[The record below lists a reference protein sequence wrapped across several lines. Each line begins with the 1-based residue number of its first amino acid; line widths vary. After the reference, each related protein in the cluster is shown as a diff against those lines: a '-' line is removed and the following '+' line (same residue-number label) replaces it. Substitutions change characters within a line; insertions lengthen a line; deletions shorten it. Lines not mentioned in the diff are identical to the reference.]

1 MMTGLLRARRSV
13 LFFFFLYFI
22 LFSDKIQP
30 LFCVPGP
37 LLPLPNTVK
46 IRKVKGENFGFL
58 PLHIV
63 DKSSV

>member
-1 MMTGLLRARRSV
+1 MTGLLRKRRSV
-13 LFFFFLYFI
+13 LFFFIFYFI
-22 LFSDKIQP
+22 LFFDKIQP
-30 LFCVPGP
+30 LFCFPGL
-37 LLPLPNTVK
+37 LLPRRNTVK